1 METFFEVY
9 RVKNLDLIRL
19 INDFAILIAD
29 DLRNVVPVSVFQRL
43 AIFAA
48 FYSRFRRAA
57 L

>member
-1 METFFEVY
+1 MQTFFEVY
-9 RVKNLDLIRL
+9 RVQNLNLIRL

-29 DLRNVVPVSVFQRL
+29 DLRNVVPVFVFQRL
-43 AIFAA
+43 AILAA